1 MDALLIKTDAKTN
14 KIMRTIAKSLGA
26 AVYSVNESQYEDLV
40 LGEMMDKKKTG
51 TLIDRNEIFKTLN
64 A

>member
-26 AVYSVNESQYEDLV
+26 TVYSVNESQYEDLV
-40 LGEMMDKKKTG
+40 FGEMMDKKKTG